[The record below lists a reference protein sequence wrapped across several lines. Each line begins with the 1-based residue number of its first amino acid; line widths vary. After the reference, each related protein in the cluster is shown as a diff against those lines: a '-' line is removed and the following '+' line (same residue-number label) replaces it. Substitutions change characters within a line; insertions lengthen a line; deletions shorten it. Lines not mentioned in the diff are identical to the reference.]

1 MGNLG
6 LAGGDGSLEES
17 TATEQSGSRGRNGG
31 AKRRRDAANSFDDS
45 SSKLV
50 STSSANQDLQLRLS
64 HDYVWSLL
72 NFKFS
77 LKFNSTD
84 FFFTGNCIECDFIS
98 YYVDGINFISYSK
111 NDSDAKHMKSS
122 GSRDENGGSK
132 TETEEISGTSIKPVE
147 EKSTVEP
154 PKDYIHVRARR
165 GQATDSHSLAERAR
179 REKISERMK
188 ILQDLVPGCN
198 KVFSFLPS
206 FLDLTCAKFLVQF
219 DVIKVIGKALVLD
232 EIINYIQSLQRQVEF
247 LSMKLEAVNSRLS
260 PTIEG
265 FPSKDLAA
273 PTFDPNGML
282 YGSQAPREYARGSQ
296 AEWLH
301 MQIGSGFERAT

>member
-1 MGNLG
+1 MDPPLVNEASFIAAANPSSYSLAGLLSFPTGGGGGGLRMGSLG
-6 LAGGDGSLEES
+6 LVGGDGSLEES
-17 TATEQSGSRGRNGG
+17 TGTEQSGSRGG

-50 STSSANQDLQLRLS
+50 STSSANQDL
-64 HDYVWSLL
+64 
-72 NFKFS
+72 N
-77 LKFNSTD
+77 
-84 FFFTGNCIECDFIS
+84 E
-98 YYVDGINFISYSK
+98 
-111 NDSDAKHMKSS
+111 SDPKHMKSS

-132 TETEEISGTSIKPVE
+132 TETEEISGTSVKPVE
-147 EKSTVEP
+147 EKSTAEP

-198 KVFSFLPS
+198 
-206 FLDLTCAKFLVQF
+206 
-219 DVIKVIGKALVLD
+219 KVIGKALVLD

-282 YGSQAPREYARGSQ
+282 YGSQPPREYARGSQ